1 MLCSVVVVV
10 RFLCYVFSCFA
21 ICCVVCA
28 VQCSCVS
35 SVWYESGFVP
45 NNRQWSG
52 RGRRPRLT
60 PPSLSISYFKISSS
74 GNMQRMIMMAQIIY
88 DADADGI
95 AIFIRGLA

>member
-95 AIFIRGLA
+95 DIFIRGLA

>member
-45 NNRQWSG
+45 NYRQYGVVICCSVEV
-52 RGRRPRLT
+52 PRLCWV
-60 PPSLSISYFKISSS
+60 LW
-74 GNMQRMIMMAQIIY
+74 
-88 DADADGI
+88 
-95 AIFIRGLA
+95 L